1 MIRIIITLC
10 MFTGI
15 LGMDNAMMHNEFE
28 NFKEKHNLNY
38 NSFQNNYRWHF
49 FRRNLQK
56 IFDWNANPMNTHYLE
71 INRFSDYTYE
81 ERVKIMG
88 YNNLNKTRSCGKQEY
103 EGCESIVIQNNMNWV
118 DKGAVTPV
126 KNQGQCGSCWAF
138 STTGAIEGAW
148 YINTNNL
155 VNISEQQLIDCST
168 RYGDFGCNGGMPDN
182 GFEYA
187 IDNSLCLE
195 NDYNY
200 QGSNQNCKASN
211 CNSIISVTECV
222 DVIPN
227 NQRALKKAVSMQ
239 PVSVAIQA
247 DTILFQHYSSGIIT
261 DVKCGTNLDHAVLI
275 VGYGTENDIDYWLV
289 KNSWGAEWGDKGY
302 VKILRTDSCDDIG
315 ICGIAA
321 QPSYPII

>member
-1 MIRIIITLC
+1 
-10 MFTGI
+10 
-15 LGMDNAMMHNEFE
+15 MDYNIMYNEFE
-28 NFKEKHNLNY
+28 NFKQKHNLTY
-38 NSFQNNYRWHF
+38 NLFENNYRWHF
-49 FRRNLQK
+49 FRKNLQK
-56 IFDWNANPMNTHYLE
+56 IVDWNANPMNTHFLE
-71 INRFSDYTYE
+71 INKFSDYTYE
-81 ERVKIMG
+81 ERMKIMG
-88 YNNLNKTRSCGKQEY
+88 YNHLNKTRSCSEQDY
-103 EGCESIVIQNNMNWV
+103 YDCESFLFLSHNINWV
-118 DKGAVTPV
+118 EEGAVTPV
-126 KNQGQCGSCWAF
+126 KNQGHCGSCWAF

-148 YINTNNL
+148 YISTNNL

-195 NDYNY
+195 SDYNY
-200 QGSNQNCKASN
+200 QGSNENCKASN
-211 CNSIISVTECV
+211 CDSIVSVTNCV
-222 DVIPN
+222 DVISN

-275 VGYGTENDIDYWLV
+275 VGYGTENGIDYWLV
-289 KNSWGAEWGDKGY
+289 KNSWGTEWGDNGY

-321 QPSYPII
+321 QPSYPVI